1 MGAFIIS
8 VKLFLAYIYYFPLL
22 IIFNRSKSKD
32 LIIADIDR
40 WFTELTWTRDSDIK
54 RNLVRLLFFRAQFR
68 NLFFY
73 RTGCHSNFL
82 KILYRP
88 DTALSI
94 ADDCDEISGGGVY
107 FEHSFATIIEAS
119 HIGKGCMFRQLTTI
133 GVKTKDRHSERP
145 WIGNNVDFGANVTCI
160 GNISIGDN
168 AIIGAGSVVVKDVPA
183 NAIVGGNPARIIK
196 YRD

>member
-1 MGAFIIS
+1 MGEFILSI
-8 VKLFLAYIYYFPLL
+8 KLFLAYIFYIPLL
-22 IIFNRSKSKD
+22 IIFDRTKSKD
-32 LIIADIDR
+32 VIIEDIER
-40 WFTELTWTRDSDIK
+40 WMSELTWPRNSNIK
-54 RNLVRLLFFRAQFR
+54 RDLVRLLFFRPQFR

-82 KILYRP
+82 RTLCKP
-88 DTALSI
+88 DATLHI
-94 ADDCDEISGGGVY
+94 ADDCTEIAGGGMY

-119 HIGKGCMFRQLTTI
+119 HIGNGCMFRQLTTI

-145 WIGNNVDFGANVTCI
+145 WIGSNVDFGANVTCI

-168 AIIGAGSVVVKDVPA
+168 AIIGAGAVIVKDVPA
-183 NAIVGGNPARIIK
+183 NAIVGGNPAKIIK